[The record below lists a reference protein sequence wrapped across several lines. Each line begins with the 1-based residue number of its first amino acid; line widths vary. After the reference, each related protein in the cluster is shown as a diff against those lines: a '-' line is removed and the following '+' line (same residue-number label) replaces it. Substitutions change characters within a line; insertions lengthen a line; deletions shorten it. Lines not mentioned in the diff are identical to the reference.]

1 MPVGTNW
8 VVTTRAGLARKP
20 GSADGTGN
28 AARFDFP
35 FGIAI
40 DSADNV
46 YVADTD
52 NDALIR
58 KVTPVGTNWVVTTL
72 AGLGGNYG
80 SADGMRI
87 DARFAGPSGV
97 AVDGAGSVYVADQV
111 NDTIRKVTAAGV
123 VTTLA
128 GLARYGGSTN
138 GMSNAARF
146 NSPSGVAVDS
156 SGNVY
161 VADSEN
167 NQIRK
172 VTPVGTNWVVT
183 TLAGLSGS
191 DDWADT
197 EGSADGTGSAA
208 RFTVPEGVAV
218 DSAGNVYVADTVNY
232 TIRKLTP
239 AGVVTT
245 RAGQAG
251 VQGSANGTGGNA
263 RFNFPSGVAVDSATN
278 VYVADTWNHTIRKVT
293 PARVVTTVAGRAG
306 ISGSADGMGND
317 ARFNYP

>member
-1 MPVGTNW
+1 VVVDRTGNLYVADEGNSVIRQLMPVGTNW

-40 DSADNV
+40 DTADNV

-87 DARFAGPSGV
+87 EARFAGPSGV
-97 AVDGAGSVYVADQV
+97 AVDGAGSVYVADTV
-111 NDTIRKVTAAGV
+111 NDTIRKV
-123 VTTLA
+123 
-128 GLARYGGSTN
+128 
-138 GMSNAARF
+138 
-146 NSPSGVAVDS
+146 
-156 SGNVY
+156 
-161 VADSEN
+161 
-167 NQIRK
+167 
-172 VTPVGTNWVVT
+172 
-183 TLAGLSGS
+183 
-191 DDWADT
+191 
-197 EGSADGTGSAA
+197 
-208 RFTVPEGVAV
+208 
-218 DSAGNVYVADTVNY
+218 
-232 TIRKLTP
+232 TP

-251 VQGSANGTGGNA
+251 VQGGANGTGGNA

-278 VYVADTWNHTIRKVT
+278 VYVADTWNHTIRKMT

-306 ISGSADGMGND
+306 I
-317 ARFNYP
+317 